1 MEYVYDLNEHLPEYS
16 SQVDEIVT
24 KTWQID
30 DEGDIVKGESI
41 MVSDEVDKM
50 GTDLTSSSSLSSSST
65 EEESRSPLEDLNSV
79 SPYEEI
85 HSIHCERGEQFET
98 IVKPTLT
105 RNQLKTRSS
114 SPENE
119 GASRSSSS
127 DTEGA
132 RSSSSS
138 DAETVDVTGPS
149 YCDRAEQ
156 YEVETKQTLSAE
168 ELATKLSK
176 NNVERE
182 VECQES
188 MRSMSSMSELSY
200 GEADVVNELYDLAKQ
215 VEREE
220 QYETTTRHVL
230 FSKDNIE
237 PGKVTISG
245 DQLFIL
251 KC

>member
-1 MEYVYDLNEHLPEYS
+1 M
-16 SQVDEIVT
+16 
-24 KTWQID
+24 
-30 DEGDIVKGESI
+30 
-41 MVSDEVDKM
+41 
-50 GTDLTSSSSLSSSST
+50 SSLSSLST
-65 EEESRSPLEDLNSV
+65 EEESRSPLEDLSSI

-98 IVKPTLT
+98 IVKPSLT
-105 RNQLKTRSS
+105 RDQLGTRR
-114 SPENE
+114 
-119 GASRSSSS
+119 GSSS

-132 RSSSSS
+132 RRSSSS
-138 DAETVDVTGPS
+138 DTETVNVTVDS
-149 YCDRAEQ
+149 HCDRGEQ
-156 YEVETKQTLSAE
+156 YEVETKQTLSSE

-176 NNVERE
+176 KNVDRE
-182 VECQES
+182 AESQES
-188 MRSMSSMSELSY
+188 MRSISSISELSY
-200 GEADVVNELYDLAKQ
+200 GETDVVDELYDLAKQ
-215 VEREE
+215 IEREE

>member
-1 MEYVYDLNEHLPEYS
+1 M
-16 SQVDEIVT
+16 
-24 KTWQID
+24 
-30 DEGDIVKGESI
+30 
-41 MVSDEVDKM
+41 
-50 GTDLTSSSSLSSSST
+50 SSLSSLST
-65 EEESRSPLEDLNSV
+65 EEESRSPLEDLSSI

-98 IVKPTLT
+98 IVKPSLT
-105 RNQLKTRSS
+105 RDQLGTR
-114 SPENE
+114 
-119 GASRSSSS
+119 RSSSS

-132 RSSSSS
+132 RRSSSSHTEGARRGSSSDTEGARRSSSS
-138 DAETVDVTGPS
+138 DTETVNVTVDS
-149 YCDRAEQ
+149 HCDRGEQ
-156 YEVETKQTLSAE
+156 YEVETKQTLSSE

-176 NNVERE
+176 KNVDRE
-182 VECQES
+182 AESQES
-188 MRSMSSMSELSY
+188 MRSISSISELSY
-200 GEADVVNELYDLAKQ
+200 GETDVVDELYDLAKQ
-215 VEREE
+215 IEREE

>member
-1 MEYVYDLNEHLPEYS
+1 M
-16 SQVDEIVT
+16 
-24 KTWQID
+24 
-30 DEGDIVKGESI
+30 
-41 MVSDEVDKM
+41 
-50 GTDLTSSSSLSSSST
+50 SSLSSLSTEEESRSPLST
-65 EEESRSPLEDLNSV
+65 EEESRSPLEDLSSI

-98 IVKPTLT
+98 IVKPSLT
-105 RNQLKTRSS
+105 RDQLI
-114 SPENE
+114 
-119 GASRSSSS
+119 SRGSSSS

-132 RSSSSS
+132 RSSSTS
-138 DAETVDVTGPS
+138 DDETVDVTGPS
-149 YCDRAEQ
+149 HCDRGEQ
-156 YEVETKQTLSAE
+156 YEVETKQTLSSE

-176 NNVERE
+176 KNVERE
-182 VECQES
+182 AESQES
-188 MRSMSSMSELSY
+188 MRSISSMSELSY
-200 GEADVVNELYDLAKQ
+200 GETDVVDELYDLAKQ

-237 PGKVTISG
+237 TGKVTISG

>member
-1 MEYVYDLNEHLPEYS
+1 M
-16 SQVDEIVT
+16 
-24 KTWQID
+24 
-30 DEGDIVKGESI
+30 
-41 MVSDEVDKM
+41 
-50 GTDLTSSSSLSSSST
+50 SSLSSLST
-65 EEESRSPLEDLNSV
+65 EEESRSPLEDLSSI

-98 IVKPTLT
+98 IVKPSLT
-105 RNQLKTRSS
+105 RDQLGTR
-114 SPENE
+114 
-119 GASRSSSS
+119 RSSSS

-132 RSSSSS
+132 RRSSSS
-138 DAETVDVTGPS
+138 DTEGARRSSSSDTEGARRSSSSHTEGARRGSSSDTEGARRSSSSDTETVNVTVDS
-149 YCDRAEQ
+149 HCDRGEQ
-156 YEVETKQTLSAE
+156 YEVETKQTLSSE

-176 NNVERE
+176 KNVDRE
-182 VECQES
+182 AESQES
-188 MRSMSSMSELSY
+188 MRSISSISELSY
-200 GEADVVNELYDLAKQ
+200 GETDVVDELYDLAKQ
-215 VEREE
+215 IEREE

>member
-1 MEYVYDLNEHLPEYS
+1 
-16 SQVDEIVT
+16 
-24 KTWQID
+24 
-30 DEGDIVKGESI
+30 
-41 MVSDEVDKM
+41 M

-65 EEESRSPLEDLNSV
+65 EEESTSPLEDLNSV

-105 RNQLKTRSS
+105 RNQLRTRSS

-119 GASRSSSS
+119 GARRSSSS
-127 DTEGA
+127 DTEGR

-138 DAETVDVTGPS
+138 DTETGPS

-200 GEADVVNELYDLAKQ
+200 GETDVVDELYALAKQ